1 MAGKLSKEER
11 AELVLMCGKPGRH
24 QALQIDQ
31 LLLNLIKIPLEF
43 FLWGAS
49 EVNRLLRTF
58 QRQH

>member
-1 MAGKLSKEER
+1 
-11 AELVLMCGKPGRH
+11 
-24 QALQIDQ
+24 